1 MAKSQPIVSGHVR
14 GHLTTTEDR
23 ISDDG
28 KSSMRQRNRNDA
40 SLGDYEVEE
49 EISTPFRSNNRKT
62 GKPSSNSISA
72 YTKADK
78 NGKTIKKTSKY

>member
-1 MAKSQPIVSGHVR
+1 MNYGLPPIKPPKKKKNKKEENIKDEDESEDV
-14 GHLTTTEDR
+14 TEED
-23 ISDDG
+23 
-28 KSSMRQRNRNDA
+28 
-40 SLGDYEVEE
+40 DYEVEE

-78 NGKTIKKTSKY
+78 NGKTIKKTSKYWITL